1 MFKLASSGLR
11 ITSSFFPNNQS
22 QGGFPPSACLMFTAV
37 VLTWQHPRGADVC
50 VHIDVLQQLYNW
62 DNAGAYSGTS
72 IFSLTSLADVAPLT
86 LDLEMKAKMDT
97 NMVAS
102 AHHMVPGK
110 QTVSEWCLIS
120 PPLGW
125 KEPTFLRWP
134 LQFFLHQISQEMLWF
149 DVVNQQTIRFGNDAY
164 RTWASYFIV
173 P

>member
-86 LDLEMKAKMDT
+86 LDLEMKAKIDT

-110 QTVSEWCLIS
+110 QTVSEWCLCS

-149 DVVNQQTIRFGNDAY
+149 WCGESADYTV
-164 RTWASYFIV
+164 W
-173 P
+173 

>member
-62 DNAGAYSGTS
+62 DNTGAYSGTS

-86 LDLEMKAKMDT
+86 LDLEMKAKIDT

-110 QTVSEWCLIS
+110 QTVSEWYLF
-120 PPLGW
+120 P
-125 KEPTFLRWP
+125 
-134 LQFFLHQISQEMLWF
+134 
-149 DVVNQQTIRFGNDAY
+149 TIRLEGADILAVTPPVLPAPNITRDALVWCGESADY
-164 RTWASYFIV
+164 TVW
-173 P
+173 